1 MYTVFHEK
9 VPGSTAFVIITEPGV
24 SRSVI
29 KKSNRRSSF
38 VQLLLSPG

>member
-9 VPGSTAFVIITEPGV
+9 VPGQAAFVILTEPGV

-29 KKSNRRSSF
+29 KKYNRRSMF